1 MSEINADKNSI
12 RQNFIEQ
19 SISPLNESSLLE
31 VDKKQ
36 NKYLAKL
43 KEKQLLFNLKITDL
57 TMIEN
62 PFVFYENLQV
72 DDEGYLLFERSEEEE
87 ILRRREQA
95 NKPKPLPKASL
106 FKSYN
111 NLSFVIG
118 SSKVD
123 GELNDRDVEE
133 DKRGT

>member
-72 DDEGYLLFERSEEEE
+72 DDKGYLLFERSEEEE

>member
-36 NKYLAKL
+36 NKYLAEL

-72 DDEGYLLFERSEEEE
+72 DDEGYLLFERS
-87 ILRRREQA
+87 
-95 NKPKPLPKASL
+95 
-106 FKSYN
+106 
-111 NLSFVIG
+111 
-118 SSKVD
+118 
-123 GELNDRDVEE
+123 
-133 DKRGT
+133 